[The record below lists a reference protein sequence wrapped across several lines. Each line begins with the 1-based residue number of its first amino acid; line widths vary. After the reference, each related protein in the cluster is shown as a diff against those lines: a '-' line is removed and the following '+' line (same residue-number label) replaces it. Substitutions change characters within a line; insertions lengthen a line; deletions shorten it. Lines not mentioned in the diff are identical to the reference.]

1 MLALDMIPKDQK
13 KENKLMIVHS
23 DGHSHPL
30 VGDIQ
35 EKRFLGSEDLLPS
48 HISMGWMV
56 KEMTP
61 FGDGKVLVLLEKES
75 NM

>member
-1 MLALDMIPKDQK
+1 
-13 KENKLMIVHS
+13 MIVQS

-35 EKRFLGSEDLLPS
+35 EKQFLGSEDLLPS

-56 KEMTP
+56 REMTP
-61 FGDGKVLVLLEKES
+61 FGEGSILVLLEKES
-75 NM
+75 GMQNVR